1 MRIVRAIMHPQTDL
15 PNVSRAVLLFSLLA
29 GAVLGVTNA
38 AEFFVAPDGSDAGP
52 GTQAN
57 PFATLPRAA
66 EAARHAAP
74 GEPRRIVVR
83 GGSYFNVALTLG
95 PDDSGLVLESWPAD
109 PRPPVLY
116 GGQPVTGWEKDGD
129 RFWSAPGLRL
139 TNGQPAQVRLLAV
152 NGSLRPRA
160 RFPETNA
167 LPHLSRFD
175 VPWMSTTGGGWK
187 RPPTHAE
194 LTTLRYQP
202 GLLPAGLKIH
212 NAEVTVFHMWDE
224 SCVGV
229 AANDAARGV
238 LTLTPECGHPPG
250 AFGVQKF
257 VVWNTREGMTR
268 PGQWFQDRVH
278 GRLIY
283 WPLPGED
290 MHRTIV
296 IAPTTATILRLA
308 GEPDR
313 KINNVTVRGLHFRVT
328 TVPLIAGGFAA
339 GAFDGAI
346 SLEHAGNCRFEKLN
360 VAMVAGHAIR
370 AKGDVAGIRVEDCR
384 IFQCG
389 AGGIYV
395 GGRRAV
401 IANNR
406 VSGVGLAYPS
416 AVGIYEGGSDC
427 VVSHNEVHDCSYSAI
442 NYGGARNVIEDN
454 LLYDC
459 MKVLHD
465 GAAIYVFAADRC
477 LIRRNVTRD
486 LADRGGYPVC
496 AYYLDERSTHCVV
509 EQNLAV
515 RVNWP
520 SHNHMATNN
529 VIRQNVF
536 IAEGDIKLTF
546 PRSREFALEQN
557 VIYATGKIRIEGVN
571 AIARWSRNL
580 FYSGAGQIEAVELRD
595 YSAIGQVSTAPGD
608 TMVADPLF
616 VDWSHGDYRFRPNS
630 PTAKLGLPLVDFSHV
645 GP

>member
-1 MRIVRAIMHPQTDL
+1 MRPRSNHVNHAFT
-15 PNVSRAVLLFSLLA
+15 ALLMSLLA
-29 GAVLGVTNA
+29 GAALAGIRA

-52 GTQAN
+52 GTQVK
-57 PFATLPRAA
+57 PFATLNRACD
-66 EAARHAAP
+66 AARHAAP
-74 GEPRRIVVR
+74 DEPRRVVVR

-95 PDDSGLVLESWPAD
+95 PDDSGLRLDNWPAD
-109 PRPPVLY
+109 AQPPVLY
-116 GGQPVTGWEKDGD
+116 GGQPVAGWEKDGD
-129 RFWSAPGLRL
+129 RFWSAPSPRL
-139 TNGQPAQVRLLAV
+139 TNGQPAQVRLLVV

-160 RFPETNA
+160 RYPETNA
-167 LPHLSRFD
+167 LQHLSRFD

-187 RPPTHAE
+187 RPPTHKE

-202 GLLPAGLKIH
+202 GLLPAGLEIH

-268 PGQWFQDRVH
+268 PGQWFQDRVR
-278 GRLIY
+278 GRLVY

-308 GEPDR
+308 GKPDR
-313 KINNVTVRGLHFRVT
+313 KITNVTVRGLHFSVT

-339 GAFDGAI
+339 SEFDGAI
-346 SLEHAGNCRFEKLN
+346 SLEHARNCRFEKLN

-370 AKGDVAGIRVEDCR
+370 AKGDLTGIRVEDCL
-384 IFQCG
+384 ISQCG

-546 PRSREFALEQN
+546 PRSREFVLEQN

-580 FYSGAGQIEAVELRD
+580 FYSGAGQIEAVTLRD
-595 YSAIGQVSTAPGD
+595 YSATGQTAAAPDD
-608 TMVADPLF
+608 TLVADPQF
-616 VDWSHGDYRFRPNS
+616 VDWRHGDYRFRPDS
-630 PTAKLGLPLVDFSHV
+630 PAVKSGLPSLDFSHA
-645 GP
+645 GPLKR